1 MAPKSFSFA
10 LHLPELSIQCYGQCK
25 STYFYTYLH
34 PMTLSLSQFSRT
46 PKNARSKR
54 AMDARQPKEIEDPRT
69 AIFVKGTH
77 TGEVLNGA
85 MKELVR
91 HIYPSSN
98 LIISYDTVD
107 GSQTTQRNLLL

>member
-1 MAPKSFSFA
+1 
-10 LHLPELSIQCYGQCK
+10 
-25 STYFYTYLH
+25 
-34 PMTLSLSQFSRT
+34 MTLYLSQFSRT

-54 AMDARQPKEIEDPRT
+54 VMDARQPKEIEDPRT

-91 HIYPSSN
+91 HIYPFPN

-107 GSQTTQRNLLL
+107 GSQTSQRNLLL